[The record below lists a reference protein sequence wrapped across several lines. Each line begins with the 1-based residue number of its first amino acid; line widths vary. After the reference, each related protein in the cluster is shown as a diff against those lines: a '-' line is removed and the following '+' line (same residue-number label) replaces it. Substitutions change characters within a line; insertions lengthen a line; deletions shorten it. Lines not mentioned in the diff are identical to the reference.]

1 MDQIDIEEIIPHR
14 YPFRFVDQVLELEP
28 GKRALG
34 IKNVTANEWF
44 FQGHFPGYPIMP
56 GVLVLEALAQ
66 LGAAVILSLPE
77 NRGKMVLF
85 AGIDKVRFKREVKP
99 GDQILLSVVIGRWH
113 RNIGKGVV
121 QATVKE
127 RVVAQAE
134 LLFALK

>member
-1 MDQIDIEEIIPHR
+1 MDQINIEDIIPHR

-66 LGAAVILSLPE
+66 LGAAVILSVPE
-77 NRGKMVLF
+77 NQGKMVLF

-99 GDQILLSVVIGRWH
+99 GDQLLLSVVIGRW
-113 RNIGKGVV
+113 RQNIGKGVV
-121 QATVKE
+121 QATVGEK
-127 RVVAQAE
+127 VVAEAE
-134 LLFALK
+134 LVFAVK